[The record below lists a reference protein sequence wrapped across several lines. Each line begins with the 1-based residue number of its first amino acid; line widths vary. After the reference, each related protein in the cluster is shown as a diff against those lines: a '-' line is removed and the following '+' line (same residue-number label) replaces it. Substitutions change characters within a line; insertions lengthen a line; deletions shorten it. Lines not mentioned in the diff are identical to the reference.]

1 MFARQAGGQLPA
13 PKRLSVQP
21 VAVGHRED
29 ATDAQHGRRGAAQ
42 GLLLVKVV
50 PSGYV
55 KIAIEHGKL

>member
-1 MFARQAGGQLPA
+1 VFARQAGGQLPA

-29 ATDAQHGRRGAAQ
+29 AVRDAQHGRRGAAQ
-42 GLLLVKVV
+42 GLLVEVV

-55 KIAIEHGKL
+55 KIAIEHGNL